1 MKKYNNM
8 KKLFIILFLT
18 AVIFLIFSIIKQNY
32 YIMGFT
38 TSISLC
44 SLILLI
50 NYKIKEKNKEKFEA
64 MINEFEDERIIFI
77 ENSAKSMTLN
87 LSIYILAIGCFI
99 TGLMEYKEI
108 SIFLSI
114 PMAIILVL
122 YLGSYLYYKKK
133 Y

>member
-50 NYKIKEKNKEKFEA
+50 SYKIKEKNKEKFEA
-64 MINEFEDERIIFI
+64 MINEFEDERLIFI
-77 ENSAKSMTLN
+77 ENNAKSMTLN

-114 PMAIILVL
+114 PMVIILIL